1 MNITLSEKQHILL
14 DPMEY
19 TQWNGPTKD
28 EFFDKALN
36 DSVKSRQMEK
46 YEAWKNA
53 HPGET
58 FHDFLYTLINS
69 RNQRPTRMVKLAKN
83 QLGQVMLPGGGTG
96 ALSARDGPESRAARA
111 QRHRE
116 FKDRADQERRKKMRE
131 EMEKEEEMTKADLRK
146 RKPIIEQMLKNYTDT
161 LAGAA
166 PTYNEIKREI
176 IRVLEEDSKYRAWQT
191 KEKEKLMKELEDAEE
206 EKEEAERMGDTR
218 RVKILA
224 KPIGK
229 LKRMLTSMDF
239 QGIYPQEK
247 KMVQDYLR
255 GRFDNNFRFRMSGK
269 ITLVDLKKLATQHKI
284 KGRSKMNKAQLMT
297 ALAPHMKSV
306 KKSRKPAKKSRKPV
320 KKPVKKPAKKPAKK
334 KSRKPAK
341 KKSRK
346 PAKKPVKKKSRK
358 PAKKKSR
365 KPVKKKSGKRIY
377 LHVPFSDKE
386 EVKALGAKW
395 DAQNKQ
401 WFYEKDNIDPLAAH
415 KLDKWP
421 ADTQENPLALLSRG
435 HDSRNK
441 NGPMGIR
448 NPSSYSGGRANYYV
462 EKAKNNRSKD
472 YITKQRIPAGTVK
485 ILEKYYGHDD
495 YAWRSYFIDSL
506 FDSMERRSCDEKF
519 LITGPEDYFI
529 DPDMP
534 GAKEAE
540 LRINKRANDLRISR
554 AKKCKN
560 YKWVPAISWRRGGG
574 GRFYVKSPSKAKKS
588 RKVRKSRKAVSKSKR
603 KPAGKRI
610 YLVVPYIEKDEVKRL
625 GGRWDPKERKWY
637 YFEGSKN
644 TDKLDY
650 WRR

>member
-1 MNITLSEKQHILL
+1 MNITLSENQHILL

-19 TQWNGPTKD
+19 TEWNGPSETT
-28 EFFDKALN
+28 FFDMALN
-36 DSVKSRQMEK
+36 DTVKNRQMEK

-53 HPGET
+53 HRGKT
-58 FHDFLYTLINS
+58 FRDFLYTLINS
-69 RNQRPTRMVKLAKN
+69 RNQRPMRGVKLAKN
-83 QLGQVMLPGGGTG
+83 RRGQVMLPGDGSG
-96 ALSARDGPESRAARA
+96 ALSARDGPESRAALAR
-111 QRHRE
+111 RHRE
-116 FKDRADQERRKKMRE
+116 FNDRADQERRKKILE
-131 EMEKEEEMTKADLRK
+131 EMEKEEEWTKADLRK
-146 RKPIIEQMLKNYTDT
+146 RKPKIEQMLKNYTDT
-161 LAGAA
+161 LEGAA

-255 GRFDNNFRFRMSGK
+255 GHFDNNFRFRMSGK

-320 KKPVKKPAKKPAKK
+320 KK

-341 KKSRK
+341 KKSR
-346 PAKKPVKKKSRK
+346 KPVKKKSRK

-448 NPSSYSGGRANYYV
+448 NPSMYSGGRANYYV

>member
-1 MNITLSEKQHILL
+1 M
-14 DPMEY
+14 
-19 TQWNGPTKD
+19 
-28 EFFDKALN
+28 
-36 DSVKSRQMEK
+36 
-46 YEAWKNA
+46 
-53 HPGET
+53 
-58 FHDFLYTLINS
+58 
-69 RNQRPTRMVKLAKN
+69 
-83 QLGQVMLPGGGTG
+83 
-96 ALSARDGPESRAARA
+96 
-111 QRHRE
+111 
-116 FKDRADQERRKKMRE
+116 
-131 EMEKEEEMTKADLRK
+131 
-146 RKPIIEQMLKNYTDT
+146 
-161 LAGAA
+161 
-166 PTYNEIKREI
+166 
-176 IRVLEEDSKYRAWQT
+176 
-191 KEKEKLMKELEDAEE
+191 
-206 EKEEAERMGDTR
+206 
-218 RVKILA
+218 
-224 KPIGK
+224 
-229 LKRMLTSMDF
+229 
-239 QGIYPQEK
+239 
-247 KMVQDYLR
+247 
-255 GRFDNNFRFRMSGK
+255 
-269 ITLVDLKKLATQHKI
+269 
-284 KGRSKMNKAQLMT
+284 
-297 ALAPHMKSV
+297 
-306 KKSRKPAKKSRKPV
+306 
-320 KKPVKKPAKKPAKK
+320 
-334 KSRKPAK
+334 
-341 KKSRK
+341 
-346 PAKKPVKKKSRK
+346 
-358 PAKKKSR
+358 
-365 KPVKKKSGKRIY
+365 
-377 LHVPFSDKE
+377 PFSDKE

>member
-1 MNITLSEKQHILL
+1 MNITLSEKQHNEL
-14 DPMEY
+14 DQMEN
-19 TQWNGPTKD
+19 TERNGPSETT
-28 EFFDKALN
+28 FFDMALR
-36 DSVKSRQMEK
+36 DMALRDTIKRRQMEK
-46 YEAWKNA
+46 YEAWQMKN
-53 HPGET
+53 PGET

-69 RNQRPTRMVKLAKN
+69 RNQRPMGGVKLAKN
-83 QLGQVMLPGGGTG
+83 RRGQVMLPGGGSG

-111 QRHRE
+111 RRKVE
-116 FKDRADQERRKKMRE
+116 FKNRAEQERRKKILE
-131 EMEKEEEMTKADLRK
+131 EMKKEEEMTKADLRK
-146 RKPIIEQMLKNYTDT
+146 RKPKIEQMLKNYTDT
-161 LAGAA
+161 LAEKDKEEAA
-166 PTYNEIKREI
+166 PIYNDIKKEI
-176 IRVLEEDSKYRAWQT
+176 IRVLEAPSQGAWQGRADYRAWQT
-191 KEKEKLMKELEDAEE
+191 KEKDKLMKELEDAEE

-218 RVKILA
+218 MVKILA
-224 KPIGK
+224 TPIGR

-239 QGIYPQEK
+239 PGIYPQEK
-247 KMVQDYLR
+247 KMVQDYLI
-255 GRFDNNFRFRMSGK
+255 GHFDNNFRFRMSGK

-297 ALAPHMKSV
+297 ALAPYMKSV
-306 KKSRKPAKKSRKPV
+306 KKSRKPVKKSRKPV
-320 KKPVKKPAKKPAKK
+320 KKPAKK

-341 KKSRK
+341 
-346 PAKKPVKKKSRK
+346 
-358 PAKKKSR
+358 

-462 EKAKNNRSKD
+462 EKAKNNRSRD

-560 YKWVPAISWRRGGG
+560 YKWVPVISWRRGGG
-574 GRFYVKSPSKAKKS
+574 GRFYVKSPSKAKKTQ
-588 RKVRKSRKAVSKSKR
+588 KVRKSRKAVSKSKR

-610 YLVVPYIEKDEVKRL
+610 YLVVPYIEKDAVKRL